1 MLLSRKVSIF
11 IQKHFSNLYKNL
23 CVCVCEINICHF
35 LGLNDQES
43 SRRRRLPFSIG
54 LNQMVT
60 GEIQVVY
67 GNDF

>member
-1 MLLSRKVSIF
+1 MLSSRKVSIF

-23 CVCVCEINICHF
+23 YVCVINICHF

-43 SRRRRLPFSIG
+43 SRRRRLPFSVD
-54 LNQMVT
+54 LNQLVT

-67 GNDF
+67 DNDF